1 MNSITFKVVLNAVI
15 LFDWYIKYKLKAT
28 WKIIIKNKM
37 GHDHNLLIQ
46 VFEFPIGRISWG
58 TNLLE
63 KGKY

>member
-46 VFEFPIGRISWG
+46 VFEFPIGRGIS
-58 TNLLE
+58 
-63 KGKY
+63 